1 MSYEESSGNLN
12 WWWNQLNLTEGWDSM
27 PKEMRKSLVK
37 KLHRCMIDLIEL
49 NVSEQEIQS
58 LIKLTDPPTVWDAI
72 LAILAQPEGAKNWN
86 KYQLLKYLRKTAI
99 SLWQNKH
106 PTVQPKW
113 QKIPPPEKK
122 KKPASWKTV
131 DKYDPMN
138 FKAKREVALVGRPT
152 KITSEL
158 RAKIVGLKL
167 NDGLTE
173 REIKKILSD
182 TGNKLSSGLI
192 HNICSEV
199 RHGKDSEY

>member
-1 MSYEESSGNLN
+1 MSYEENSGNLN
-12 WWWNQLNLTEGWDSM
+12 WWWDQLNLTEDWNSM
-27 PKEMRKSLVK
+27 PREARKRLVK

-72 LAILAQPEGAKNWN
+72 LIVLSQPEGAKKWN
-86 KYQLLKYLRKTAI
+86 KYQLLKYLRKTAL

-113 QKIPPPEKK
+113 QKIPSPEKK
-122 KKPASWKTV
+122 KKPVSWKTV

-138 FKAKREVALVGRPT
+138 FKAKREVTSIGRPT
-152 KITSEL
+152 KVTPEIRTKITDL
-158 RAKIVGLKL
+158 RLK
-167 NDGLTE
+167 DGLTE
-173 REIKKILSD
+173 REIQKFLLD

-192 HNICSEV
+192 HSICSEL
-199 RHGKDSEY
+199 R